1 MSTFYANCNRTFIAE
16 KCYNATGITYD
27 QAIRLRQSVNQET
40 FDHLQHCLMGD
51 LPNTYTVTKKWSENM
66 VNHQAIGIPA
76 GIFRPPIG
84 KWKQSTLTPWLLFSP
99 PHFPSPTPTFTI
111 CCSHFVLQRT
121 DRGVDGQHKRS
132 LENRRL
138 DGAWICALHPRRRFN
153 PVQHDPCGL
162 LYKQHDCRCLGH
174 R

>member
-16 KCYNATGITYD
+16 KCYNASGITYD
-27 QAIRLRQSVNQET
+27 QVIRLRQSVNQET

-84 KWKQSTLTPWLLFSP
+84 KLQQQSTLTPWLYSLLLFVAVISCYNEP
-99 PHFPSPTPTFTI
+99 IEGWTDNINGPSKIVAWT
-111 CCSHFVLQRT
+111 V
-121 DRGVDGQHKRS
+121 RGYVHCIHGDASIPSNMIPVDYCINS
-132 LENRRL
+132 MIAV
-138 DGAWICALHPRRRFN
+138 AWDIS
-153 PVQHDPCGL
+153 
-162 LYKQHDCRCLGH
+162 KK
-174 R
+174 